1 MDFLTIDFE
10 VASRY
15 EYSPC
20 SVSIYNFTE
29 TSYNKILST
38 LINPG
43 DVFFDSK
50 FTELHGITKDMVK
63 NAPSVEEVMRNICT
77 IIKDKF
83 LFAHN
88 ASYDVHKVIDG
99 CNYYNIDIPNFK
111 YADSLVVAKR
121 TWKGLIN
128 YKLNTISEFL
138 NIELNH
144 HNADSDA
151 IACGEIILE
160 AMKFHN
166 LHTIEDLLDH
176 IRYSF
181 GYYENNTLNSAFSKS
196 LNTSSHS
203 SKSRSDYDKLKG
215 IIINTDSNSIL
226 NGKVIVFTGALSIKR
241 EEAMKLAASHG
252 AIPAASVTSQTNYL
266 VVGNDDYGNFK
277 LGNKSNKMIKAEKLI
292 AKGQDLEM
300 INEDYFF
307 ELLN

>member
-1 MDFLTIDFE
+1 MEFLTIDFE

-20 SVSIYNFTE
+20 SVSIYEFTE

-43 DVFFDSK
+43 DVLFDSK
-50 FTELHGITKDMVK
+50 LTELHGITKDMVQH
-63 NAPSVEEVMRNICT
+63 APSVQEVLNNICT
-77 IIKDKF
+77 IIKNKF

-88 ASYDVHKVIDG
+88 ASYDIHKIIDG
-99 CNYYNIDIPNFK
+99 CKIYNIDIPNFK
-111 YADSLVVAKR
+111 YADSLMIAKR
-121 TWKGLIN
+121 TWHGLIN
-128 YKLNTISEFL
+128 YKLSTISEFL

-151 IACGEIILE
+151 IACGKIILE
-160 AMKFHN
+160 AIKAHN
-166 LHTIEDLLDH
+166 SDTIENLLEK
-176 IRYSF
+176 IKYSL
-181 GYYENNTLNSAFSKS
+181 GYYEQDIFHSAYSKS
-196 LNTSSHS
+196 LNTYK
-203 SKSRSDYDKLKG
+203 SKSKSDYDKIKE
-215 IIINTDSNSIL
+215 ITVTENTNSIL

-292 AKGQDLEM
+292 SKGQDLEM

>member
-1 MDFLTIDFE
+1 MEFLTIDFE

-20 SVSIYNFTE
+20 SVSIYEFTE

-38 LINPG
+38 LIDPG
-43 DVFFDSK
+43 DVFFDPK
-50 FTELHGITKDMVK
+50 LTELHGITKDMVQQ
-63 NAPSVEEVMRNICT
+63 APSVQEVLNNICT

-88 ASYDVHKVIDG
+88 ASYDIHKIIDG
-99 CNYYNIDIPNFK
+99 CEIYNIDIPNFK
-111 YADSLVVAKR
+111 YADSLMIAKR
-121 TWKGLIN
+121 TWHGLIN

-138 NIELNH
+138 NIELDH

-151 IACGEIILE
+151 IACGKIILE
-160 AMKFHN
+160 AIKAHN
-166 LHTIEDLLDH
+166 SDTIENLLEK
-176 IRYSF
+176 IKYSL
-181 GYYENNTLNSAFSKS
+181 GYYEQDTLHSAYSKS
-196 LNTSSHS
+196 LNTYK
-203 SKSRSDYDKLKG
+203 SKSDYDKIKE
-215 IIINTDSNSIL
+215 ITVTENTNSIL

-292 AKGQDLEM
+292 SKGQDLEM

>member
-1 MDFLTIDFE
+1 MEFLTIDFE

-29 TSYNKILST
+29 SSYNKILST

-43 DVFFDSK
+43 NVSFNQK
-50 FTELHGITKDMVK
+50 LTELHGITKDMVQD
-63 NAPSVEEVMRNICT
+63 APPVQEVIKNICT

-88 ASYDVHKVIDG
+88 ATYDIHQIING
-99 CNYYNIDIPNFK
+99 CNYYNISIPNFK
-111 YADSLVVAKR
+111 YADSLMVAKR

-138 NIELNH
+138 NIDLNH

-151 IACGEIILE
+151 IACGKIILE

-166 LHTIEDLLDH
+166 YHTIEDLLEH
-176 IRYSF
+176 IKYHL
-181 GYYENNTLNSAFSKS
+181 GYYENNTLQSAFSKS
-196 LNTSSHS
+196 LVTHN
-203 SKSRSDYDKLKG
+203 SKSKSDYNKLKE
-215 IIINTDSNSIL
+215 ITITNDPTSIL
-226 NGKVIVFTGALSIKR
+226 NGKVIVFTGTLSIKR
-241 EEAMKLAASHG
+241 EEAMRLAASHG

-277 LGNKSNKMIKAEKLI
+277 LGNKSNKMLKAEQLI